1 MGLDFLNRI
10 CRVIHTD
17 LKPENVLLC
26 LTGQEIKQIVEEGQ
40 LSSKEIYR
48 DRLRLYREKYQMG
61 PAGNSDDEIGEPRQI
76 PIKVKIVNSS
86 DDEGD
91 NS

>member
-26 LTGQEIKQIVEEGQ
+26 LTEEQLRTIVEDEQ
-40 LSSKEIYR
+40 LASAGDYA
-48 DRLRLYREKYQMG
+48 DRLNYYCERYGLGPVVERKVVEKKQRETV
-61 PAGNSDDEIGEPRQI
+61 GE
-76 PIKVKIVNSS
+76 KDSEEDLDS
-86 DDEGD
+86 
-91 NS
+91 

>member
-26 LTGQEIKQIVEEGQ
+26 LTPEELKRIVEDEQ
-40 LSSKEIYR
+40 LSSQEEFNQ
-48 DRLRLYREKYQMG
+48 RLNYYCEKYHLG
-61 PAGNSDDEIGEPRQI
+61 PTLPA
-76 PIKVKIVNSS
+76 
-86 DDEGD
+86 
-91 NS
+91 

>member
-26 LTGQEIKQIVEEGQ
+26 LTEDQLKRIVEDEQ
-40 LSSKEIYR
+40 LANAGDFT
-48 DRLRLYREKYQMG
+48 DRLNFYCDRYGMG
-61 PAGNSDDEIGEPRQI
+61 PLPVPVEQVHCP
-76 PIKVKIVNSS
+76 VV
-86 DDEGD
+86 
-91 NS
+91 

>member
-1 MGLDFLNRI
+1 
-10 CRVIHTD
+10 
-17 LKPENVLLC
+17 
-26 LTGQEIKQIVEEGQ
+26 
-40 LSSKEIYR
+40 
-48 DRLRLYREKYQMG
+48 MG